1 MSHRQPAAPTSPHR
15 LDERAE
21 EKGGLGRDYTA
32 GPVASERM
40 TMAAQAL
47 PSALLPKVRE
57 WNSTFIQVLQ
67 RHFAESSL
75 TALPGVRPELPDTL
89 NCLLRGEGLYPKLP
103 TWGAGSILLILPL
116 SPIG

>member
-15 LDERAE
+15 LDERAD

-67 RHFAESSL
+67 GHFAESLHPSL
-75 TALPGVRPELPDTL
+75 PCLGCALSCR
-89 NCLLRGEGLYPKLP
+89 
-103 TWGAGSILLILPL
+103 IL
-116 SPIG
+116 